1 MRFIDSN
8 VFIYHMASDPIHGPD
23 AEAILRRVE
32 GGEETVTSTLTLV
45 QTCSY
50 LRWKRAADKI
60 PLFISFL
67 QSLPKL
73 TKDETRLEDFSAAI
87 ELSKKLGV
95 SINKWDDFV
104 IAAQM
109 LRLNVNEIYSNDSD
123 FDRISGIRR
132 LFRRS

>member
-8 VFIYHMASDPIHGPD
+8 VFIYYMASDPNYGSD
-23 AEAILRRVE
+23 AEAILKRVE
-32 GGEETVTSTLTLV
+32 GGEETVTSNLTVV

-50 LRWKRAADKI
+50 LRWKKAADKI

-73 TKDETRLEDFSAAI
+73 MKDETRLEDFSTAI
-87 ELSKKLGV
+87 ALSQKQGMSL
-95 SINKWDDFV
+95 NKWDDLV
-104 IAAQM
+104 IVAQM
-109 LRLNVNEIYSNDSD
+109 IRHGVSEIYSNDSD

-132 LFRRS
+132 IFRRS

>member
-8 VFIYHMASDPIHGPD
+8 VFIYHMASDPIYGSD

-32 GGEETVTSTLTLV
+32 AGEETVTSTLNIV

-50 LRWKRAADKI
+50 LSWKKAADKI

-73 TKDETRLEDFSAAI
+73 LKDETRLEDFSTAI
-87 ELSKKLGV
+87 ALSKKLG
-95 SINKWDDFV
+95 ITLNKWDDLV

-109 LRLNVNEIYSNDSD
+109 LRLDVSEIYSNDSD
-123 FDRISGIRR
+123 FDGMSGIRR
-132 LFRRS
+132 IFRRS

>member
-8 VFIYHMASDPIHGPD
+8 VFIYHMASDPIYGPD
-23 AEAILRRVE
+23 AEAILRKVE
-32 GGEETVTSTLTLV
+32 AGEETVTSTLTIV

-50 LRWKRAADKI
+50 LKWKKAADKI

-87 ELSKKLGV
+87 ELSEKLGV
-95 SINKWDDFV
+95 SINKWDDLV

-109 LRLNVNEIYSNDSD
+109 MRLSVNEIYSNDSD